1 MCGSIRGEP
10 QMREK
15 IFELIEQGKYAQLK
29 EEIISMNVVDI
40 ALLFEEIESH
50 KILVVFRILPK
61 EIASGVFTHMSN
73 ELQQYIIESIT
84 DREIGNIIEELFL
97 DDTVDF
103 LEEMPANVVKRVL
116 INADSDTRNLINQ
129 FLDYPDDS
137 AGSIMTI
144 EYVDLKKEMTV
155 KQAIERIKDT
165 GIDKETIDTCYVTDH
180 NRVLEGIINIRK
192 LILSDEL
199 EIVKDI
205 METDVKRIFTHD
217 NREEIVALFKK
228 YDYFVMPVVDN
239 ENRLVG
245 IVTMDD
251 ILDIIDQ
258 ENTEDFQRM
267 AAMQPSEKEYL
278 KTNAFSLARHRIP
291 WLLVLMIS
299 ATFTGKIIRRYDDA
313 LQSVM
318 ILASFI
324 PMLMDTGGNA
334 GSQSSTL
341 IIRGLALG
349 EIRMVDFF
357 KVFWKELQ
365 VSFIAGVTL
374 AVVNFFRIYFFEKAD
389 LLVSLTVCTTLFFV
403 VILAK
408 IVGGLLPLIAKK
420 LKIDPAIMASPLITT
435 IVDAIALII
444 YFTTAT
450 WLLKI

>member
-349 EIRMVDFF
+349 EIRIVDFF

-374 AVVNFFRIYFFEKAD
+374 AVVNFFRVYFFEKAD